1 MVNALAVFVALFVLD
16 LLYARY
22 MPAVTE
28 GRIVPAGLYAAGII
42 ACSGYAAVNYVN
54 DPWMLLPAMA
64 GAFAGTA
71 AGMIKWRS

>member
-1 MVNALAVFVALFVLD
+1 MVDALIVFATVFALD

-22 MPAVTE
+22 MPAVAE
-28 GRIVPAGLYAAGII
+28 HRKLAAGSYAAAII

-64 GAFAGTA
+64 GAFAGTIV
-71 AGMIKWRS
+71 GMLK